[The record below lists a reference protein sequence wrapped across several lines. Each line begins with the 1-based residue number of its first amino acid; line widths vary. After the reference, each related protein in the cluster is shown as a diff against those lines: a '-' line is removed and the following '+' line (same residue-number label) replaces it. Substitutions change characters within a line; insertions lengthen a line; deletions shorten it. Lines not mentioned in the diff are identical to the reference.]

1 MHEPSFFAEPRTW
14 VAIAFII
21 FFVLFGRKL
30 WTPLAGMLD
39 KHADAVRGELAE
51 AQRLRQEAEAMLADA
66 RTRRDAALAEAQTLL
81 ARSKDEAA
89 RVAREAAAEAEAAT
103 QRRERMAMDRIA
115 AAEKAAV
122 DEVRTLAAEIASA
135 AAEQAIR
142 EGLSDHADARLI
154 DHAIGGLPTA
164 LAARRAA

>member
-1 MHEPSFFAEPRTW
+1 MHEASFFAEPRTW

-30 WTPLAGMLD
+30 WRPLAGILD
-39 KHADAVRGELAE
+39 KHADSVRAELAE

-66 RTRRDAALAEAQTLL
+66 RKRREMALAEAQTLL
-81 ARSKDEAA
+81 DRAKDEAV
-89 RVAREAAAEAEAAT
+89 RVAKEAAADAEASA

-122 DEVRTLAAEIASA
+122 DEVRTLAAEIAA
-135 AAEQAIR
+135 EAAERAIR
-142 EGLSDHADARLI
+142 EGLGDQADARLI
-154 DHAIGGLPTA
+154 DHAIGTLPTA
-164 LAARRAA
+164 LAQRRAA